1 MSGGGADMESPRYH
15 LDGVVHAR
23 DERENFDGP
32 LDLILSLLSKNKM
45 EIGEIQISLIL
56 EQYLEWM
63 NRRKELDLEVASEFV
78 TMAAHL
84 VYIKTRMLLSL
95 QDEEAGGEL
104 EQLIAS
110 LEERQRSEH
119 YLRIRAVTDELN
131 RRYAVGRDYLSK
143 PPEPIPT
150 IGQYRYQHAPED
162 LPNALQRML
171 RRSEQRQPP
180 TFTAF
185 EGIVGREPYPVP
197 QKSSEILLGLLRTGF
212 TTFRSL
218 FQRSRSR
225 SEVVATFLAVLELCR
240 SRCIALLGSGA
251 DCTVTRLE
259 ENAEMAADS
268 LQGGEETEGKNGEMW
283 NRET

>member
-1 MSGGGADMESPRYH
+1 MDAPRYH
-15 LDGVVHAR
+15 LDGVVHVRA
-23 DERENFDGP
+23 ERENFDGP

-56 EQYLEWM
+56 DQYLEWM
-63 NRRKELDLEVASEFV
+63 NRRQELDLEVASEFV

-95 QDEEAGGEL
+95 QDEEANSEM

-110 LEERQRSEH
+110 LEERRRSEN

-131 RRYAVGRDYLSK
+131 RRYAVGRDYLAK
-143 PPEPIPT
+143 PPEPLPAV
-150 IGQYRYQHAPED
+150 GEYRYQHTPED
-162 LPNALQRML
+162 LPNALERML

-180 TFTAF
+180 PVAAF

-197 QKSSEILLGLLRTGF
+197 QKSSEILLDLLRSGVA
-212 TTFRSL
+212 TFRSL
-218 FQRSRSR
+218 FRRSRSR

-240 SRCIALLGSGA
+240 SRCITLMGSGA

-259 ENAEMAADS
+259 QSAGAGEKDVES
-268 LQGGEETEGKNGEMW
+268 EETDGKNGEMW